1 MFGKN
6 LKDIRKSLNLTQKE
20 VADLAYIDPVTL
32 RRIENG
38 KVIPKLETLELLSPI
53 YKQDLIDL
61 LIKYRFDDYLAFYEI
76 KKRIESKI
84 DNGELNN
91 LQVEVKGLKI
101 LLSTIKNT
109 YCKKLVTQL
118 LFFIEAIILY
128 YNNSNE
134 EALDKLIESIKIT
147 TPSFKI
153 NKYNSFVYSSM
164 EIRILMNIA
173 FIFNKLNHQE
183 KYIEILEFCINT
195 LNNDDEI
202 YPKLCHNLAGAYI
215 RNKDFKKA
223 LYFSNI
229 GIESCQK
236 NRNLNGLSL
245 LFYGKGIA
253 EYRLGKKENIDS
265 LKTSIYLCKAF
276 RQDQLEIAIRNNCKE
291 FLDIT
296 L

>member
-1 MFGKN
+1 
-6 LKDIRKSLNLTQKE
+6 
-20 VADLAYIDPVTL
+20 
-32 RRIENG
+32 
-38 KVIPKLETLELLSPI
+38 
-53 YKQDLIDL
+53 
-61 LIKYRFDDYLAFYEI
+61 
-76 KKRIESKI
+76 
-84 DNGELNN
+84 
-91 LQVEVKGLKI
+91 
-101 LLSTIKNT
+101 
-109 YCKKLVTQL
+109 
-118 LFFIEAIILY
+118 
-128 YNNSNE
+128 
-134 EALDKLIESIKIT
+134 
-147 TPSFKI
+147 
-153 NKYNSFVYSSM
+153 M

-202 YPKLCHNLAGAYI
+202 YPKLCHNLEGAYI

>member
-1 MFGKN
+1 MIYNLNMFGKN

-153 NKYNSFVYSSM
+153 NK
-164 EIRILMNIA
+164 
-173 FIFNKLNHQE
+173 
-183 KYIEILEFCINT
+183 
-195 LNNDDEI
+195 
-202 YPKLCHNLAGAYI
+202 
-215 RNKDFKKA
+215 
-223 LYFSNI
+223 
-229 GIESCQK
+229 
-236 NRNLNGLSL
+236 
-245 LFYGKGIA
+245 
-253 EYRLGKKENIDS
+253 
-265 LKTSIYLCKAF
+265 
-276 RQDQLEIAIRNNCKE
+276 
-291 FLDIT
+291 
-296 L
+296 